1 MAPVAPIAAGVV
13 AMGSGLLMWTAVSY
27 DVGVSGWS
35 PWLSVAPAGAATLV
49 AAAGLALRGR
59 ARWLRYAQIGL
70 WLLALASSVYIV
82 NACAPVTGHRPL
94 AVARAACRGVIFPGS
109 SPSCS
114 WPGACAVPLAASR
127 AGTWRLSCWRRPS
140 PASRLAAA
148 HVPRLR
154 AGLRHHDRHREEM
167 HAG

>member
-1 MAPVAPIAAGVV
+1 VAPVAPIAAGVV

-94 AVARAACRGVIFPGS
+94 AVARAACRGVI
-109 SPSCS
+109 
-114 WPGACAVPLAASR
+114 LARSV
-127 AGTWRLSCWRRPS
+127 RR
-140 PASRLAAA
+140 PASRQPRWHLAPVLLAAA
-148 HVPRLR
+148 LTCIA
-154 AGLRHHDRHREEM
+154 AGSGARTTPTGRTT
-167 HAG
+167 AS